1 MDSNCHVEKKRTCR
15 RDLVHLGFVVLKRG
29 SRACTTTFAL
39 CALSRRCS
47 LSLCVSFFLSFF
59 LSNTIS
65 STTTTTRFDWWWVPR
80 GTAVCVR
87 AYFTRR
93 RRRTVLTS
101 RTGGP
106 LDTRLRLSSLPRRR
120 RRRMGQMRRPT
131 TRLQRRRRP
140 GGRRRCSTPDT
151 TRRSRRAEICSIRSN
166 SWLGGIRFYPLGI
179 SR

>member
-1 MDSNCHVEKKRTCR
+1 MPRGKKKNVSKRFSTFR
-15 RDLVHLGFVVLKRG
+15 VRGFEAGVARVYWRLLPCVLCQD
-29 SRACTTTFAL
+29 AV
-39 CALSRRCS
+39 
-47 LSLCVSFFLSFF
+47 LSLCVCLSFFLSFF
-59 LSNTIS
+59 LIQFPLQRLRLG
-65 STTTTTRFDWWWVPR
+65 STGGGYRVVPPC
-80 GTAVCVR
+80 ASV

-151 TRRSRRAEICSIRSN
+151 TRGARVERKYAVSDQTHGLEEYD
-166 SWLGGIRFYPLGI
+166 FTP
-179 SR
+179 